1 MIAIILFSIAVLA
14 FGCGFLFGVA
24 SAPKNKVAVNKK
36 TNCEIEKI
44 TKEYENFL
52 NYDGSEQI

>member
-1 MIAIILFSIAVLA
+1 MIAIILFLIAVLS
-14 FGCGFLFGVA
+14 FLGGFLFGVA
-24 SAPKNKVAVNKK
+24 AAPKCKVAVNKK

-44 TKEYENFL
+44 AKEYENFL